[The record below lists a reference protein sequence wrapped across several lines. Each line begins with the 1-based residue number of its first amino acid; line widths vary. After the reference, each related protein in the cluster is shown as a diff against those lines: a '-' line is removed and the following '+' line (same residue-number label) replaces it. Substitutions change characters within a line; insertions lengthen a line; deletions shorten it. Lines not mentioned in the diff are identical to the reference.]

1 MDLDAVAVEL
11 DLMKPLL
18 ALRRFGLQRGKLGL
32 NEARHLDNLWQQ
44 RNSQKARGKA
54 GIFAQFSR
62 ISNNQ
67 GTCSFL
73 LPPAPRGQNY
83 GNNRTSE
90 PFPGNLTPQAV
101 VATSDVAKL
110 VPSEMLGTSQNP
122 EGFVVMEIQPEKEER
137 TELIHSQIVAPQR
150 ESILTAVEIQP
161 EKEVASRGIKFR
173 AVESLVRT
181 LLVRISIGRIEED
194 NIVRDSI
201 RRIGAADPANVQ
213 MIASAQLEL
222 IAGYH
227 QIALAQS
234 RRIFF
239 WALVGSGVGLIFLLA
254 AVAHAFPT
262 EIAFLSGAI
271 VEIVAGIVFVL
282 YGKTIPQLNTFQRR
296 LDDLQR
302 YILANCLCEAL
313 DGDERN
319 KARVALIQEITRS

>member
-1 MDLDAVAVEL
+1 
-11 DLMKPLL
+11 
-18 ALRRFGLQRGKLGL
+18 
-32 NEARHLDNLWQQ
+32 
-44 RNSQKARGKA
+44 
-54 GIFAQFSR
+54 
-62 ISNNQ
+62 
-67 GTCSFL
+67 
-73 LPPAPRGQNY
+73 
-83 GNNRTSE
+83 
-90 PFPGNLTPQAV
+90 
-101 VATSDVAKL
+101 
-110 VPSEMLGTSQNP
+110 
-122 EGFVVMEIQPEKEER
+122 MEIQPEKEVR
-137 TELIHSQIVAPQR
+137 TELTHSQIVAPQP

-161 EKEVASRGIKFR
+161 EKQADGIKFL
-173 AVESLVRT
+173 AVETWVRR
-181 LLVRISIGRIEED
+181 LLGNITVVKIED
-194 NIVRDSI
+194 SIVRDSI
-201 RRIGAADPANVQ
+201 RRIGATDPANVQ

-302 YILANCLCEAL
+302 YILANSLCEAL

-319 KARVALIQEITRS
+319 KARAALIQEITRS